1 MGTGLSQNWLLPG
14 EGGGRV
20 GAQLWRALG
29 IRRPFTFKPQIHT
42 VPGQKCVSVPLI
54 LNLIHPSLA
63 VLPEART
70 VNLSEFPS
78 VSRGEKTSFT
88 VARRSGA

>member
-1 MGTGLSQNWLLPG
+1 MGMGLSQNWLLPG

-20 GAQLWRALG
+20 GTQLWRVLG
-29 IRRPFTFKPQIHT
+29 IRRPFRFTFKPQIHT
-42 VPGQKCVSVPLI
+42 VPGQKCVLVPLI

-70 VNLSEFPS
+70 
-78 VSRGEKTSFT
+78 
-88 VARRSGA
+88 